1 MELKV
6 DPLSHSEG
14 KDPLQRRILGNRD
27 HVSRMEHS
35 QEDFERIE
43 QCYFRLATG
52 NQCSTSRMRTYCTGC
67 TCISACVCVHVYMCT
82 CIQDYGCM
90 YICARLCVYMYVYV
104 CRCLYMHR
112 HVCLCI
118 CLYKCASVCVYL
130 CACVCTHTCS
140 AYCACV
146 LVRMSRRWMMVCL
159 FLPRCD
165 RLTTLSVCLSLTSM
179 LCTVVVKGPDS
190 PSLRRPAP
198 LKGHDGGS

>member
-52 NQCSTSRMRTYCTGC
+52 NQCSTSRMHTYCTGC

-82 CIQDYGCM
+82 CMGLWM
-90 YICARLCVYMYVYV
+90 HVYMCTPMCVYV
-104 CRCLYMHR
+104 C
-112 HVCLCI
+112 
-118 CLYKCASVCVYL
+118 VCVQVFVYAQ
-130 CACVCTHTCS
+130 ACV
-140 AYCACV
+140 
-146 LVRMSRRWMMVCL
+146 
-159 FLPRCD
+159 
-165 RLTTLSVCLSLTSM
+165 SVYM
-179 LCTVVVKGPDS
+179 FV
-190 PSLRRPAP
+190 
-198 LKGHDGGS
+198 